1 MTNAGNDPDRT
12 DDATASAD
20 EGDAEAA
27 HQADR
32 PPTAEEEAAAERA
45 GTEVPETV
53 ADAYQEAAETGA
65 NVEGEGQL

>member
-1 MTNAGNDPDRT
+1 MTNAGKDPDRT

-45 GTEVPETV
+45 
-53 ADAYQEAAETGA
+53 ETGA
-65 NVEGEGQL
+65 NIEGEGQI